1 MKILYY
7 NWVDYLDDERRGG
20 GVTIYQKN
28 LIDGLA
34 LETETEAWFLSSGIS
49 YDLFSSEP
57 RWTQVRHGSVT
68 NRSRRFEI
76 VNSGTLSPSHHSF
89 GNPAQ
94 VSHPKTVAAFFDF
107 IEKNGPFDVI
117 HFHNLEGIPAEVLS
131 LKSRWPETRLVL
143 SLHNYYPFCPQV
155 NLWYKEKAHCADFRE
170 GRKCGNC
177 LLHRHDERIV
187 RQANAVAFR
196 LKSAGLRPGG
206 WFFRRGFLPALRVAK
221 RLVRAYGALRRR
233 PVYEAI
239 EADTQDLPGKP
250 GALRPLG
257 GDPSRFAARRAEM
270 VQLINAHCDLVLGVS
285 DRVTQ
290 IAQGFGIRPEI
301 LKTSY
306 IGTQQADKYAETSP
320 RPTLPREDG
329 TLTLGYLGYMRAD
342 KGFFFLLDAL
352 EALDPALQARIHLV
366 VAAPRGSHQA
376 MEQFEDLAEHFA
388 SVSYANGYTHDSLDD
403 ILKDVDVGLVPVLWE
418 DNLPQVAIE
427 MHARHIPLLTAD
439 KGGAQEL
446 GNAADMVFTAGDEED
461 FAARV
466 QAILEGQVDLG
477 AYWAG
482 AMAPRSME
490 AHLSELKSLYQGA

>member
-28 LIDGLA
+28 LIEGLA
-34 LETETEAWFLSSGIS
+34 ADPGTEAWFLSSGIS

-57 RWTQVRHGSVT
+57 RWTQVRHGSAV
-68 NRSRRFEI
+68 NRARRFEI

-94 VSHPKTVAAFFDF
+94 VSHAKTAATFFDF
-107 IEKNGPFDVI
+107 IEKNGPFDVV
-117 HFHNLEGIPAEVLS
+117 HFHNLEGVPAEVLD
-131 LKSRWPETRLVL
+131 LKSRWPKTRVVL

-155 NLWYKEKAHCADFRE
+155 NLWFKEKAHCGDFRE
-170 GRKCGNC
+170 GRKCANC
-177 LLHRHDERIV
+177 LPHRYEERIV

-206 WFFRRGFLPALRVAK
+206 WVFRRGFLPALRIAK

-233 PVYEAI
+233 PDPTL
-239 EADTQDLPGKP
+239 EADTQDLPGTP
-250 GALRPLG
+250 GKLRPLG
-257 GDPSRFAARRAEM
+257 GDPRGFAARRADM
-270 VQLINAHCDLVLGVS
+270 VRLINAHCDLVLGVS

-301 LKTSY
+301 LQTSY
-306 IGTQQADKYAETSP
+306 IGTQQAGKYAETQP
-320 RPTLPREDG
+320 RPALPRDDG

-342 KGFFFLLDAL
+342 KGFLFLMDAL
-352 EALDPALQARIHLV
+352 EALDPALQARVHLV
-366 VAAPRGSHQA
+366 VAAPKGPPEA

-403 ILKDVDVGLVPVLWE
+403 ILAGVDVGLVPVLWE

-439 KGGAQEL
+439 RGGAQEL
-446 GNAADMVFTAGDEED
+446 GNCSDMVFKAGDEED

-466 QAILEGQVDLG
+466 QALLEGQIDLG

-482 AMAPRSME
+482 AMAPRSMAE
-490 AHLSELKSLYQGA
+490 HLAELKTLYQAA